1 VKLIVTVLA
10 LLTLTAATSARHSAA
25 PPLGQSTA
33 TRDGFSGGT
42 WKVDR
47 RQFPDDQDVWRRRVD
62 AMPAEPTGARAIA
75 GPPDPMLSAPVLN
88 ANGLDIALLRT
99 AMRDLLET
107 AERLSFQIKPDSVTI
122 TDDLNRTLTYA
133 TSGAKEKRQLAA
145 TKFDVKTRW
154 NGQALTQ
161 EITAWTFGMTEVYL
175 LRDDGQE
182 LLVSIKID
190 KPQFQPPIK
199 NIARVYVRIK

>member
-1 VKLIVTVLA
+1 MKLIGTALT
-10 LLTLTAATSARHSAA
+10 LLTLTVAASAHRAAA
-25 PPLGQSTA
+25 PPLGQPTPAHAGYLGS
-33 TRDGFSGGT
+33 

-62 AMPAEPTGARAIA
+62 AMPDDTAASRRTIV
-75 GPPDPMLSAPVLN
+75 GPPDPLLSAPILN
-88 ANGLDIALLRT
+88 ASGLDIALLRT

-107 AERLSFQIKPDSVTI
+107 AERLSFQIKPDAVTI

-133 TSGAKEKRQLAA
+133 TTGAKEKRQLAA

-161 EITAWTFGMTEVYL
+161 EISAWTFSMTEVYL

>member
-1 VKLIVTVLA
+1 VKFIGTALA
-10 LLTLTAATSARHSAA
+10 LLTLSGAASAHRAAA
-25 PPLGQSTA
+25 PPRAQSTPD
-33 TRDGFSGGT
+33 RSGFAGA

-47 RQFPDDQDVWRRRVD
+47 HQFPDDQDVWRRRVD
-62 AMPAEPTGARAIA
+62 AMPADPAGARAVA
-75 GPPDPMLSAPVLN
+75 GPPDPMLSAPLIS
-88 ANGLDIALLRT
+88 ASGLDIALLRT

-107 AERLSFQIKPDSVTI
+107 AERLSFQIKPDAVTI

-133 TSGAKEKRQLAA
+133 TTGTKEKRQLAA

-161 EITAWTFGMTEVYL
+161 ELTAWTFGMTEVYL

-182 LLVSIKID
+182 MLVSIKID

>member
-1 VKLIVTVLA
+1 
-10 LLTLTAATSARHSAA
+10 
-25 PPLGQSTA
+25 
-33 TRDGFSGGT
+33 
-42 WKVDR
+42 
-47 RQFPDDQDVWRRRVD
+47 
-62 AMPAEPTGARAIA
+62 
-75 GPPDPMLSAPVLN
+75 MLSAPLIS
-88 ANGLDIALLRT
+88 ASGLDIALLRT

-133 TSGAKEKRQLAA
+133 TTGTKEKRQLAA

-161 EITAWTFGMTEVYL
+161 ELTAWTFGMTEVYL

-182 LLVSIKID
+182 MLVSIKID

>member
-1 VKLIVTVLA
+1 
-10 LLTLTAATSARHSAA
+10 
-25 PPLGQSTA
+25 
-33 TRDGFSGGT
+33 
-42 WKVDR
+42 
-47 RQFPDDQDVWRRRVD
+47 
-62 AMPAEPTGARAIA
+62 MPADAAASRGAILVA
-75 GPPDPMLSAPVLN
+75 PDPLLSMPIIN
-88 ANGLDIALLRT
+88 ASGLDIALLRT

-107 AERLSFQIKPDSVTI
+107 AESLAFQIKPDAVTI
-122 TDDLNRTLTYA
+122 TDDLNRALTYA
-133 TSGAKEKRQLAA
+133 TTATKEKRQLAA

-161 EITAWTFGMTEVYL
+161 EITAWTFAMTEVYL

>member
-1 VKLIVTVLA
+1 VKLTVTALV
-10 LLTLTAATSARHSAA
+10 LLTLTVAASARRAA
-25 PPLGQSTA
+25 EPPLGQSTPA
-33 TRDGFSGGT
+33 HAGFVGS

-62 AMPAEPTGARAIA
+62 AMPADPVGSRGIV
-75 GPPDPMLSAPVLN
+75 GPPDPMLSAPMIN
-88 ANGLDIALLRT
+88 ASGLDLALLRT

-133 TSGAKEKRQLAA
+133 ATGAKEKRQLAA

-154 NGQALTQ
+154 NDQALTQ

>member
-1 VKLIVTVLA
+1 MKLIGTTLA
-10 LLTLTAATSARHSAA
+10 LLTLTVAASAHRAAA
-25 PPLGQSTA
+25 PPLGQSTPA
-33 TRDGFSGGT
+33 HAGYLGS

-62 AMPAEPTGARAIA
+62 AMPDDTAASRRTIV
-75 GPPDPMLSAPVLN
+75 GPPDPLLSAPILN
-88 ANGLDIALLRT
+88 ASGLDIALLRT

-107 AERLSFQIKPDSVTI
+107 AERLSFQIKPDAVTI

-133 TSGAKEKRQLAA
+133 TTGAKEKRQLAA

-161 EITAWTFGMTEVYL
+161 EISAWTFSMTEVYL